1 MSDYLNS
8 SSISKGAR
16 IAGWI
21 MSILPVLLF
30 LFSASFKFLQPAG
43 FAESVVEMGY
53 TPTQMFRLGFV
64 ELGCTLLYLFPR
76 TAVIGAIL
84 LTAYMGGAVATH
96 FRVDQMFLM
105 QILVGVLIW
114 GGLYMRDTRI
124 RALIPFTS
132 K

>member
-1 MSDYLNS
+1 MSEYLNS

-21 MSILPVLLF
+21 MSILPALLL
-30 LFSASFKFLQPAG
+30 LFSASFKFLQPTG

-53 TPTQMFRLGFV
+53 TPAQMFKLGFV

-96 FRVDQMFLM
+96 FRVDQIFIA

-114 GGLYMRDTRI
+114 GGLYMRDMRI
-124 RALIPFTS
+124 RALIPIKS
-132 K
+132 S